1 MSQGSIE
8 AFYSRVFARLAL
20 FMEDAFEC
28 TGVDILSYKVA
39 EH

>member
-1 MSQGSIE
+1 MSQCSIE
-8 AFYSRVFARLAL
+8 AFYSRVLARLAL

-28 TGVDILSYKVA
+28 AGVDMLSYKVT